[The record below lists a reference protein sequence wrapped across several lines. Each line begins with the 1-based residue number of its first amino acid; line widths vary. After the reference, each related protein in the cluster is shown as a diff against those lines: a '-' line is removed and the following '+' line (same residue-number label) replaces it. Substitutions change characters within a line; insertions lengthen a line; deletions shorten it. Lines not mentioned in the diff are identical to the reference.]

1 MRIGINAIAL
11 LSSLTGV
18 GQYTRCL
25 INELVRHEDLE
36 LHFFYARSWSRKL
49 RNAPLRGIDAW
60 KRVVKKYVPRPY
72 LVSRAAQ
79 QVIFS
84 AGARLRGLDLY
95 HDPNFLAYRFAGPT
109 IITVHDLSWIRYPE
123 THPPE
128 RVAALNDLF
137 PKSLVKAHHIITDAA
152 YVRDEL
158 ISTFGVYAGRITS
171 IPLGARA
178 AFHVRDRDACAASLK
193 KHNLGWRQYVLS
205 VGTLEPRKNLQLVL
219 RAFASLPPD
228 VQERFP
234 LVIVGMR
241 GWLTSGL
248 ESIIEP
254 LAGRGR
260 VRALGFVDDTELAH
274 LYSGARMHVY
284 PSLYEGFGL
293 PPLEAMTSGTPV
305 IVSNASSL
313 PEVVGNAGFTV
324 DSADVDGLKES
335 MLQLIE
341 DEALWNEFRR
351 RSLERAAMFSWERC
365 ATETLAVYR
374 NAYADL
380 R

>member
-1 MRIGINAIAL
+1 MRIGINAVAL

-25 INELVRHEDLE
+25 IKELSRHEELE
-36 LHFFYARSWSRKL
+36 LHFFYARSWSTKL
-49 RNAPLRGIDAW
+49 RNSPLRNIDAW
-60 KRVVKKYVPRPY
+60 KRVVKKYIPRPY

-79 QVIFS
+79 QMVFS
-84 AGARLRGLDLY
+84 VGARLRGLDLY

-109 IITVHDLSWIRYPE
+109 IVTVHDLSWIRYPE

-137 PKSLVKAHHIITDAA
+137 PQTLRTADHIITDAV

-158 ISTFGVYAGRITS
+158 VRTFGVNAGRITA

-178 AFHVRDRDACAASLK
+178 AFHLRDREECAPNLK
-193 KHNLGWRQYVLS
+193 KHDLGWRQYLLS

-219 RAFASLPPD
+219 RAYASLPSAT
-228 VQERFP
+228 QARFP

-248 ESIIEP
+248 ESLIAP
-254 LAGRGR
+254 LTGSAR
-260 VRALGFVDDTELAH
+260 VRPIGFVDDEELAH
-274 LYSGARMHVY
+274 LYSGARMLVY

-305 IVSNASSL
+305 IVSNTSSL
-313 PEVVGNAGFTV
+313 PEVVGNAGLTV
-324 DSADVDGLKES
+324 DSADVDGLKEA
-335 MLQLIE
+335 MLRLIE
-341 DEALWNEFRR
+341 DEAFWNEVRR
-351 RSLERAAMFSWERC
+351 KSLERAATFSWERC

-374 NAYADL
+374 NVYAEVT
-380 R
+380 